1 MEQIKKLKRQS
12 ILSLLF
18 LIILMV
24 VIGIFGIL
32 ASNLFASE
40 PEARN
45 LYDVPRDELE
55 GSYVTVEVEWI
66 YGCYAYTETYED
78 NKPTGIITQQEYLID
93 ANVDDYMCL
102 ILKGDMMEQADALL
116 EECDAY
122 YYGETDEI
130 TKTFTV
136 TGEVKRLPS
145 DSLELYHEFM
155 GYDSLSAAD
164 QAIILPLYL
173 SPANYDLE
181 IVPLIFG
188 LVFLAIAVY
197 FLIAAL
203 SGTYQKQVKQKLE
216 HLFGDNTERAD
227 EFLRHLM
234 ETPAVAKMHIDGG
247 YILLSQGYTQ
257 MLLDSEDLV
266 WTYMQ
271 TVRQKLYGIIP
282 LGKTFR
288 LVLKQANGKELF
300 VVMKEAQV
308 KEQLAKI
315 AQQFPTCAIGYS
327 DQLVALYRKDPNVL
341 RQVAAA
347 QRNSAP
353 QA

>member
-1 MEQIKKLKRQS
+1 MEQLKKLKRQS
-12 ILSLLF
+12 IGSLLL
-18 LIILMV
+18 LIILMGA
-24 VIGIFGIL
+24 IGLFGIS

-40 PEARN
+40 PEARY
-45 LYDVPRDELE
+45 LHDVPREELE
-55 GSYVTVEVEWI
+55 GAYVTVEVDWI
-66 YGCYAYTETYED
+66 YGCYAYTETYEN
-78 NKPTGIITQQEYLID
+78 NKPTGIITEQEYVID
-93 ANVDDYMCL
+93 ANYDDYMCL
-102 ILKGDMMEQADALL
+102 ILDGDLMDQADALL

-122 YYGETDEI
+122 YYGETDTI

-145 DSLELYHEFM
+145 DSLALYHEAM
-155 GYDSLSAAD
+155 DYDNLTAEE

-173 SPANYDLE
+173 SPSNYDLE

-216 HLFGDNTERAD
+216 QMFGDNTERAD
-227 EFLRHLM
+227 EFLRNLM
-234 ETPAVAKMHIDGG
+234 DTPAVAKTHIAGG
-247 YILLSQGYTQ
+247 YILLRVGYAQ
-257 MLLDSEDLV
+257 KLLGSEELV
-266 WTYMQ
+266 WAYLQ

-282 LGKTFR
+282 IGKSYR
-288 LVLKQANGKELF
+288 LVLKLADGKELP

-308 KEQLAKI
+308 KEQLTKI
-315 AQQFPTCAIGYS
+315 AQQFPSCAIGYS
-327 DQLVALYRKDPNVL
+327 DQLAALYRKDPNTM